1 MVRQYTVQ
9 LALDKRTQKRDGSYP
24 IKFRITLN
32 RKSVYVSTKF
42 SVAEEHWHPHR
53 KEIKAAA
60 RGKIK
65 VNETNN
71 RLQKE
76 RLKIVD
82 AIDNLHDS
90 GRLETMSV
98 RDIKAHILG
107 KGEIHNLYAY
117 FEKIID
123 QLLEADKIGNA
134 RVYRTTLLSIQ
145 NYMGE
150 KDFPMKFITYAWLT
164 DYETWYLSKVHK
176 TIKGKDKKNTLNGLS
191 VHMRTLRALLNRA
204 IKSGH
209 LPQNNYPFKQ
219 YKIASKGTRKRAITA
234 QDILK
239 IKQLP
244 DDQLTPRQKRAK
256 TYFLMSFYLMGIS
269 FIDLAFLAIENI
281 VQDRIIYTRRKTGRE
296 HSIKITKGLW
306 ELMAPFLKGKGD
318 DDYILDIIKGE
329 TTQEKYD
336 NVRDEMQR
344 YNRALKHLA
353 NLAGIDEHVSS
364 YTVRHSYATIA
375 KNNGVPISVISEAL
389 GHESLETTQVYL
401 KSFDAHVLDEYNTF
415 IIDKAMNEP
424 NNNE

>member
-32 RKSVYVSTKF
+32 RKSVYISTKF

-82 AIDNLHDS
+82 AIDELHDN
-90 GRLETMSV
+90 GRLEVMSV
-98 RDIKAHILG
+98 QDVKAYILG

-150 KDFPMKFITYAWLT
+150 KDFPMKYITYDWLT
-164 DYETWYLSKVHK
+164 KYETWYLSR
-176 TIKGKDKKNTLNGLS
+176 TTKGSKKRKNTLNGLS

-204 IKSGH
+204 IKSGY
-209 LPQNNYPFKQ
+209 LPQNNYPFKR

-239 IKQLP
+239 IKQLL
-244 DDQLTPRQKRAK
+244 DDQLTPQQKKAK

-269 FIDLAFLAIENI
+269 FIDLAFLRIENI
-281 VQDRIIYTRRKTGRE
+281 EQDRIIYTRRKTGRE

-318 DDYILDIIKGE
+318 DDYILNIIKGE
-329 TTQEKYD
+329 TTQEKYTSA
-336 NVRDEMQR
+336 RDEMQC
-344 YNRALKHLA
+344 YNRALKKLA
-353 NLAGIDEHVSS
+353 NLVGIDEHVSS

-415 IIDKAMNEP
+415 IIDKAMNAP